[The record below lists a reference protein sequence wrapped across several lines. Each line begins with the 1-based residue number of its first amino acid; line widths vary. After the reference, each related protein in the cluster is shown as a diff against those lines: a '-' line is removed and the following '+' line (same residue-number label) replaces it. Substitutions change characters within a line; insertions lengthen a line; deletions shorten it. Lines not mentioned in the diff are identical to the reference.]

1 MDDLNLF
8 KKLSDNYGCELDG
21 FLNDIKNYQYI
32 GWVPCIS
39 GRLNYDNA
47 SVTTSLDSE
56 RSAVAFNKKLK
67 NSSFLDG
74 ERVLAITSTH
84 DWQDTFGGEVTGK
97 FKIVVVGRA
106 DSFND
111 YSLLKIK
118 LGIIPNNHADKAFKD
133 VDGLV
138 SQLKTMSLSS
148 DEDVRNFKQLLTSLE
163 DLLSFDLKDVQEVEV
178 GRPAGSYSREA
189 PIHHLVD
196 AILHPNG
203 LIACKYIDDDFR
215 DKELKRSN
223 NDTYL
228 ETREAIVRQA
238 YYYLKYLFHQHKH
251 HLHSDDSVCTIIPL
265 PAALNRVGPILVGDL
280 ITSLTQC
287 RRHFKIISVSSFYYM
302 DSHYMGFLGYIG
314 SLAKSCLRIG
324 FYDQATYNNQIDR
337 LNYLEKSYSAIVSE
351 RQEEKLNKGRSL
363 QSWSIIFQL
372 YTAILLVFGTYSLLQ
387 KVDYSDSKKF
397 SEHLEMDYLTVVFSF
412 SIVFF
417 VTCYVFKYLKNHRSP
432 DFFGDCYLKI
442 IKRLYSTPKF
452 ILITSMLILILMIII
467 AVYFNIMWII

>member
-8 KKLSDNYGCELDG
+8 EDLSDNYGCELDG
-21 FLNDIKNYQYI
+21 FLNDIKNFQYV

-56 RSAVAFNKKLK
+56 ISAVAFNKKLK
-67 NSSFLDG
+67 NSSFSDG

-84 DWQDTFGGEVTGK
+84 DWQDTFDGRVTGK

-118 LGIIPNNHADKAFKD
+118 LGIIPSNHADKTFKD

-138 SQLKTMSLSS
+138 DQLKTMTLSS
-148 DEDVRNFKQLLTSLE
+148 DEDVKNFNQLLTSLE
-163 DLLSFDLKDVQEVEV
+163 DLLSFDSKGVQEVEL
-178 GRPAGSYSREA
+178 GRSAESYSREA

-215 DKELKRSN
+215 DKDLS
-223 NDTYL
+223 DDAYL

-265 PAALNRVGPILVGDL
+265 PAAQNQVGPILVGDL

-314 SLAKSCLRIG
+314 SLAKSCLRVG
-324 FYDQATYNNQIDR
+324 FYDQVTYDNQIDR

-363 QSWSIIFQL
+363 QSLSITFQF
-372 YTAILLVFGTYSLLQ
+372 YTAVLLVFGTYSLLQ

-397 SEHLEMDYLTVVFSF
+397 PEHWGMDYLTVVFSF

-417 VTCYVFKYLKNHRSP
+417 VTYYVFKYIENHRSP